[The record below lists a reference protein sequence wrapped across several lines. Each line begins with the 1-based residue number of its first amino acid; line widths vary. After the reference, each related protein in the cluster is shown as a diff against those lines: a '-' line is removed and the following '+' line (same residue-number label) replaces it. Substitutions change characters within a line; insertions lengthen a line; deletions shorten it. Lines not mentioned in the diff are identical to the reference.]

1 MHFCV
6 ELVETLWSNITVTE
20 NLKIVSP
27 LLYTTVK
34 QCWMEVIK
42 RTSKGHAYPC
52 QWMQSVKQGCQPT
65 LGWMQD
71 AKQCGHPTFD
81 PWEGF
86 LEFLQGTGWYLDR
99 LRLSEDKFFQKQT
112 VSSSKFLEAYSLPG
126 NITWSYTWGTWN
138 SLSFRFGV
146 QAGRG
151 MAWLVWYNWVLCWY
165 LKNRSEKIRKSL
177 HFIFLKVYHFTT
189 HF

>member
-27 LLYTTVK
+27 LLYTTAK
-34 QCWMEVIK
+34 QCWMEVIR

-52 QWMQSVKQGCQPT
+52 QWMQSVKQPTNTWVDAGCKAVWPSNIWPLRRLPRIPTGYRLVPGQP
-65 LGWMQD
+65 Q
-71 AKQCGHPTFD
+71 
-81 PWEGF
+81 
-86 LEFLQGTGWYLDR
+86 
-99 LRLSEDKFFQKQT
+99 RLSEDKFFQKQT
-112 VSSSKFLEAYSLPG
+112 VSSSKFLETYSLPG